1 MSEQMGSFS
10 GEWILGHINYSW
22 KIVSGDDTKAK
33 SQFLSIIWE
42 NWIHS
47 INTDLTKISSMVI
60 IGVKKNVNIVC
71 AYVTREEDTVYCLY
85 GLPGE

>member
-1 MSEQMGSFS
+1 
-10 GEWILGHINYSW
+10 
-22 KIVSGDDTKAK
+22 
-33 SQFLSIIWE
+33 
-42 NWIHS
+42 
-47 INTDLTKISSMVI
+47 MVI